1 MEQTRNKKFPFKID
15 SLSPLKPSY
24 EHNHFAN
31 QTLDYS
37 DIRAINTKYN
47 AEDNQEGLP
56 DIFTN
61 GILGKKTQDKV
72 KRQNQCPQRDK
83 QEAEDKGNSVGEQNI
98 GLGVTVGI
106 QFGDIYSIDY
116 SSVCDACSQR
126 SC

>member
-61 GILGKKTQDKV
+61 GILGKKPKIKSKGKISDLREINRKLRIKIIVLENRIYNLETYIVSITVVFVMHVVNAADK
-72 KRQNQCPQRDK
+72 KDK
-83 QEAEDKGNSVGEQNI
+83 ECE
-98 GLGVTVGI
+98 
-106 QFGDIYSIDY
+106 
-116 SSVCDACSQR
+116 
-126 SC
+126 

>member
-61 GILGKKTQDKV
+61 GILGKKTEFE
-72 KRQNQCPQRDK
+72 NSLGK